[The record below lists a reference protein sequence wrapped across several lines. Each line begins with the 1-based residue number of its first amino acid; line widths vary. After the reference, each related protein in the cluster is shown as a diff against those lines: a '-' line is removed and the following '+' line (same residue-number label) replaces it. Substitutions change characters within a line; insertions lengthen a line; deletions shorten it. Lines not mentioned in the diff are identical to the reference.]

1 MNIFNQNPWNN
12 PTDSQRN
19 ELVFEFRNKEYGA
32 YQIRREYNQTLIR
45 ALAMTSLFIIGLFLA
60 PKISMLMAKDTPI
73 DLVDD
78 HGPVIFEPPIIPE
91 ESPVIENIQKEPI
104 TPRNTIS
111 TQYFQEISDRDEDAD
126 TLSMEEINK
135 LTVSASGGTETG
147 EGNEDDLFPDLNG
160 IGSGGGLVISGTKK
174 EDNTIY
180 LDISEMP
187 EFIGGLEGLF
197 KYISLNIEFPEKAKR
212 SDVSGKVSVGFVVE
226 KDGSISAVKINGCD
240 APNYGFEDE
249 ALRVVRSMPAWKP
262 GKHNGHPAR
271 VQFSLPINFK
281 LY

>member
-19 ELVFEFRNKEYGA
+19 ELVFELRNKEYGA

-60 PKISMLMAKDTPI
+60 PKISMLMAKDAPI

-91 ESPVIENIQKEPI
+91 ETPVIETIQKEPI
-104 TPRNTIS
+104 IPKNTIS
-111 TQYFQEISDRDEDAD
+111 TKYFLEISDRDEDAD
-126 TLSMEEINK
+126 TLTMDDLNTLK
-135 LTVSASGGTETG
+135 VSATGGTELGDGTD
-147 EGNEDDLFPDLNG
+147 NDLFPDLS
-160 IGSGGGLVISGTKK
+160 GSGFGGNLVIPGNKK
-174 EDNTIY
+174 DDNTIY
-180 LDISEMP
+180 MDISEMP
-187 EFIGGLEGLF
+187 EFKGGIEALY
-197 KYISLNIEFPEKAKR
+197 KYFGGNIEFPEAAKR
-212 SDVSGKVSVGFVVE
+212 NDVSGLVAVGFVIE
-226 KDGSISAVKINGCD
+226 KDGSVSSVKINGCD
-240 APNYGFEDE
+240 TPNYGFEEE
-249 ALRVVRSMPAWKP
+249 AMRVVRSMPAWKP

-271 VQFSLPINFK
+271 VQFSLPIKFK

>member
-45 ALAMTSLFIIGLFLA
+45 ALALTSLFIIGLFLA
-60 PKISMLMAKDTPI
+60 PKISMLMAKDAPI

-78 HGPVIFEPPIIPE
+78 HGPIIFDPPIIPE
-91 ESPVIENIQKEPI
+91 ETPVIENIQKEPI
-104 TPRNTIS
+104 TPKNTIS

-135 LTVSASGGTETG
+135 LTVSATGGKETG
-147 EGNEDDLFPDLNG
+147 EGNEDELFPDLNG

-174 EDNTIY
+174 DDNTIY
-180 LDISEMP
+180 MDISEMP
-187 EFIGGLEGLF
+187 EFIGGLEELF
-197 KYISLNIEFPEKAKR
+197 RYISLNIEFPEKAKR

-240 APNYGFEDE
+240 APNYGFEEE
-249 ALRVVRSMPAWKP
+249 AMRVVRSMPTWKP

-271 VQFSLPINFK
+271 VQFSLPIKFK